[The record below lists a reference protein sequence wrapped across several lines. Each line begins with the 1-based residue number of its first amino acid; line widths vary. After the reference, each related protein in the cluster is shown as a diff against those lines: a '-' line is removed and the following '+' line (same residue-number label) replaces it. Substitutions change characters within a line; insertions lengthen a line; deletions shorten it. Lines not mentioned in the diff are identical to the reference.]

1 MSATTRKVDA
11 KGRVVLPEDFAGR
24 TVRVEVV
31 GDGQVLVR
39 VAALP
44 RRRPRLRQLL
54 AGVTR
59 RNLPEKVEFGAP
71 VGGEAL

>member
-1 MSATTRKVDA
+1 MATVTRKVDA
-11 KGRVVLPEDFAGR
+11 KGRVVLPEEFAGR

-39 VAALP
+39 VARPP
-44 RRRPRLRQLL
+44 RRRPTLSQLM

-59 RNLPEKVEFGAP
+59 RNLPERVEFGAP
-71 VGGEAL
+71 VGDEAL